1 MPSSKLSRLSALA
14 LLATSISL
22 GATACGDDETTPVE
36 NPELR
41 FATYNAGLA
50 YGFVE
55 YAEERSPLIP
65 PAVAELP
72 VDVLC
77 LQEVWNASDVAAMK
91 SATSAKLS
99 TAFFFENQQAFS
111 ESAACTSA
119 EVDPLLACVEPACG
133 NSPEATC
140 VLTNCG
146 TEFAA
151 TSDACQTCLAA
162 NVGGTLD
169 AIEAACGEGGALYAY
184 EGAFGVGLLTNQEVT
199 ASDQLVFPSTL
210 NRRGVL
216 YAELAT
222 AAGPMHVFCTHLTA
236 DLSFNYP
243 GAADSWG
250 DEQRDQI
257 EALLVYV
264 AEKAGTEPAVIL
276 GDLNT
281 GPALEGIA
289 GELPENYALFSDA
302 GWEAPFV
309 SANPACTFCG
319 ENPLVGNP
327 GDPKRTVLIDHVLF
341 KNRKGGEL
349 SSSRVLDQDI
359 TINVEGSDQTSKLS
373 DHYGVSVTWTG
384 DSGND

>member
-1 MPSSKLSRLSALA
+1 MPSSKRSLLSALA
-14 LLATSISL
+14 LLTTSISL
-22 GATACGDDETTPVE
+22 GATACGDDETTPAE
-36 NPELR
+36 NPELS

-55 YAEERSPLIP
+55 YAEQRSPLVP
-65 PAVAELP
+65 PAVAELS

-77 LQEVWNASDVAAMK
+77 LQEVWDQSDVAAMK
-91 SATSAKLS
+91 SATASKLP
-99 TAFFFENQQAFS
+99 TALFFDNQQSFS
-111 ESAACTSA
+111 ESAACTSG
-119 EVDPLLACVEPACG
+119 EVDPLLACVEPVCG
-133 NSPEATC
+133 NTPEATC
-140 VLTNCG
+140 VLTNCAD
-146 TEFAA
+146 EFGA

-184 EGAFGVGLLTNQEVT
+184 DGAFGVGLLTNQEVT
-199 ASDQLVFPSTL
+199 ASDQLVLESTL

-222 AAGPMHVFCTHLTA
+222 AAGPLHVFCTHLTA

-243 GAADSWG
+243 GTADSWG

-257 EALLVYV
+257 GALLAYV
-264 AEKAGTEPAVIL
+264 EAKAGTAPTVIL

-289 GELPENYALFSDA
+289 SELPENYALFSDA

-309 SANPACTFCG
+309 SDNPACTFCG

-341 KNRKGGEL
+341 KNQPSGSF
-349 SSSRVLDQDI
+349 SSSLILDQDI
-359 TINVEGSDQTSKLS
+359 TIDIEGTDTTSKLS
-373 DHYGVSVTWTG
+373 DHYGVAVTWTG
-384 DSGND
+384 DGGND

>member
-1 MPSSKLSRLSALA
+1 MPSTKLSHLSAFA

-91 SATSAKLS
+91 SATASKLTS
-99 TAFFFENQQAFS
+99 AFFFENSQDFAVG
-111 ESAACTSA
+111 AACEA
-119 EVDPLLACVEPACG
+119 DDVAPLIACVEANCG
-133 NSPEATC
+133 TVPEANC
-140 VLTNCG
+140 VLTECAA
-146 TEFAA
+146 EFSAQ
-151 TSDACQTCLAA
+151 TPECTTCLGA
-162 NVGGTLD
+162 NVGGSIE
-169 AIEAACGEGGALYAY
+169 AIEAACGEGSALYAY
-184 EGAFGVGLLTNQEVT
+184 DGAFGVGLLTNQTVT
-199 ASDQLVFPSTL
+199 ASDQLVLSSTL

-216 YAELAT
+216 YAELET
-222 AAGPMHVFCTHLTA
+222 EAGPMHVFCTHLSA
-236 DLSFNYP
+236 ALSINYP
-243 GAADSWG
+243 GPAGSWEA
-250 DEQRDQI
+250 EQRAQI
-257 EALLVYV
+257 DAMLAYV

-281 GPALEGIA
+281 GPALDGIA
-289 GELPENYALFSDA
+289 GELPANYAVFSDS

-309 SANPACTFCG
+309 SGTPACTFCG
-319 ENPLVGNP
+319 DNPLVGNP
-327 GDPKRTVLIDHVLF
+327 GDPKNTVLIDHVLF
-341 KNRKGGEL
+341 KNRPGGSL
-349 SSSRVLDQDI
+349 SSSRVLDQDV
-359 TINVEGSDQTSKLS
+359 TISVEGADTTTKLS